1 MGESFSERRDASK
14 AGLPARARK
23 LDLAAHA
30 AWLYYIAGNT
40 QEEIAAKLNLSRQ
53 AAQRSVA
60 LAVSEKLIIFR
71 LDHPLSE
78 YIALAEPLRDKFGLL
93 VCEVVPSDAGSGD
106 TFNGIG
112 VCVATHLETYLLAK
126 TPTILAFSSGRT
138 LRAMVEQL
146 PSMNQPQH
154 KIVSIIGNMSY
165 YGRAGRYE
173 VVMHLSD
180 RVGSQVYPLPTPV
193 VATSIEERELL
204 QTQRSFIA
212 VKTLAEQAKAT
223 FVGIGEIGWNGPLHQ
238 DGFINDDEVTEL
250 IELGAVG
257 EIAGWAYDHYGVLLQ
272 KGTNS
277 RVASVPLEQPA
288 RRLIIGVGGGVQK
301 AEATLAALR
310 GKLIT
315 GLIADEAAA
324 QAILAK
330 I

>member
-1 MGESFSERRDASK
+1 MGELFLDRRD
-14 AGLPARARK
+14 RK

-40 QEEIAAKLNLSRQ
+40 QEEIAAKLNVSRQ
-53 AAQRSVA
+53 AAQRLVA
-60 LAVSEKLIIFR
+60 LAVSEKLIKFR

-78 YIALAEPLRDKFGLL
+78 CIALAEALRDKFRLSL
-93 VCEVVPSDAGSGD
+93 CEVVPTDAGSGD
-106 TFNGIG
+106 TLNGIG
-112 VCVATHLETYLLAK
+112 VCAATHLEAYLMAK
-126 TPTILAFSSGRT
+126 TPTILALSSGRT
-138 LRAMVEQL
+138 LRAMVEQI

-154 KIVSIIGNMSY
+154 KIVSIIGNMSHC
-165 YGRAGRYE
+165 GRAGRYE

-180 RVGSQVYPLPTPV
+180 RVGSQAYPVPTPV

-212 VKTLAEQAKAT
+212 VKAFAEQAKAT
-223 FVGIGEIGWNGPLHQ
+223 FVGISHIAWNAPLHQ
-238 DGFINDDEVTEL
+238 DGFINDDEVAEL

-257 EIAGWAYDHYGVLLQ
+257 EIAGWAYDHQGVLLQ
-272 KGTNS
+272 KGTNN

-288 RRLIIGVGGGVQK
+288 QRLIIGVAGGVK
-301 AEATLAALR
+301 KSEAILAALR

-315 GLIADEAAA
+315 GLITDEAAA

-330 I
+330 IASS